1 MRRQRFVFV
10 MSVLFALITVMGIGC
25 KNQFLEKPTFGSP
38 DTSNSEQTTGSAVS
52 FGAPSGLKATQGGYR
67 EITLSWNPV
76 QDAVRYYVYRAN
88 TQFDTFVQVG
98 ETGDAA
104 TSYTMKVQSGADF
117 YYRVTAVNYGGK
129 ESGFSAIVRGTAL
142 AQPLVSGIEGVEG
155 KEDSDVTVYWY
166 MGNVDAYQNMVR
178 YNVICYDSKG
188 TELARTVV
196 DGSKLTETAA
206 VIKDLVPNTTY
217 TYAVEAYLVS
227 AQDKVE
233 KCEPIDAVTARRL
246 RPNAPEELVVQQGQ
260 SKDGIILSFKLP
272 ALVDVALPGGL
283 YEQKPL
289 YFKIYRREYEAGS
302 TDTEK
307 GWVLLKADFGK
318 TATVPGEN
326 ETQKVNFGNGDE
338 EYTPGAIVTWTD
350 ENKLNRGVKYE
361 YKVQSFAYYERDLTS
376 KYSASIQVGWL
387 IAKAEFSTGH
397 YETILNA
404 GETAN
409 ESATLKF
416 NFKWDTMGLDNS
428 YHFLLTETRWS
439 LEGDEDDSTSKE
451 KETIFEKFTTIQ
463 AVNDYVRSFNGLDK
477 KDARGYYQYKLTI
490 FNVKN
495 EALLVLDSLG
505 RAIVT
510 NEINLPVIKLF
521 SATSGYENKV
531 ELQWQHNPSYTYTI
545 SYSDESGTDSQTI
558 DNETLYTKDGQRI
571 QPVDGEIVTYTHTV
585 DSGKKY
591 KYKLSVKDKISVD
604 SLSIVAS
611 TSKAPE
617 VRKTNPSYDSI
628 TVAWEDV
635 PASSFAV
642 SAKYADSDV
651 AARNIIEPQ
660 ELEGNDSDNLSKVE
674 RTVTFSQPAGY
685 NDATISGKPIAVT
698 VVADIPVTRT
708 VHKLDGDVGSSYDI
722 TTESV
727 ETINLSTTTETAT
740 MGPALVGA
748 KTSVGTYSDKITLSW
763 NKVEGATAYVIYR
776 NSLHIS
782 SKSSGNNLITEFE
795 GTDKFIV
802 TDVESEKPSLALDSA
817 STDIVAKYMSVV
829 RTDNKFTLTDML
841 CVEDLTDETLGRWH
855 RAQSQISWGAPYEYI
870 VLPLLTSDEKVE
882 YDYETGPAVA
892 TVGTVALTS
901 VPHEAGATKGY
912 AWNVKATKGTYSEN
926 GENTGV
932 KLTWTRPWAMPTES
946 YSIYRAEMAD
956 EDLTDEELTWE
967 KLGLGAD
974 SNKAEFVDKN
984 ATPGKMYRYLVAP
997 AVTYASFEPHKNK
1010 AYVAFNSDIM
1020 DQGEQLASGFMLPQ
1034 VQFRVTRERIGYTA
1048 ELGGKERLS
1057 WEAASIKGK
1066 KNYLFHGYIVEVL
1079 NKDIDNEW
1087 HEIACY
1093 TFNDNIQNVASYS
1106 EMVDNKEG
1114 LLKVKKNYR
1123 HYFRIRTYTFDESG
1137 GDRVLSKAPAYTW
1150 SDGHETDWVKWG
1162 ARALTH
1168 EEFLWCAGEVMR
1180 SGISAA
1186 ASNSFHGGWQ
1196 TQYDFGSAGIWG
1208 FSDFG
1213 PIETTSTAGG
1223 YIHSESSSGVGMWVF
1238 LFDSWKG
1245 NFMSIKGR
1253 LGAESEGAG
1262 KLPRFFFTNMTGKTG
1277 PKNNTDKSDYKFYKN
1292 TYGTTVSGEGMTITG
1307 PSDVN
1312 GMYDGDIEFIDVGT
1326 TSGGHIIVK
1335 VNGETKTLYG
1345 GFKKY
1350 TTLPGA

>member
-1 MRRQRFVFV
+1 MRRQRFVFL
-10 MSVLFALITVMGIGC
+10 MCVLFALIAVVGLGC
-25 KNQFLEKPTFGSP
+25 KNQFLEKPTFGS
-38 DTSNSEQTTGSAVS
+38 SNVANNEQSTGQTTGSVEG
-52 FGAPSGLKATQGGYR
+52 FGAPSSLKATQGGYR

-88 TQFDTFVQVG
+88 TQFETFVQVG
-98 ETGDAA
+98 ETGDSS

-117 YYRVTAVNYGGK
+117 YYRVTAVNHAGE
-129 ESGFSAIVRGTAL
+129 ESRFSTIVRGTSL
-142 AQPLVSGIEGVEG
+142 AQPLVSGVEGVEG

-166 MGNVDAYQNMVR
+166 MGNVDAYQTEVR
-178 YNVICYDSKG
+178 YNVICYDNKG
-188 TELARTVV
+188 TELARVVV
-196 DGSKLTETAA
+196 DGSIAKETAA
-206 VIKDLVPNTTY
+206 VISGLIPNTSY
-217 TYAVEAYLVS
+217 TYEVEAYIVS

-233 KCEPIDAVTARRL
+233 KCEPIDAATARRL
-246 RPNAPEELVVQQGQ
+246 RPNAPENLVIQQGQ
-260 SKDGIILSFKLP
+260 SKDGITLSFNLP
-272 ALVDVALPGGL
+272 ALVDVALPGGV

-289 YFKIYRREYEAGS
+289 YFKIYRREYEEGS

-318 TATVPGEN
+318 TDTVPGEN

-376 KYSASIQVGWL
+376 KYSASTQVGWL
-387 IAKAEFSTGH
+387 IAKAEFRTGK
-397 YETILNA
+397 YDPVLN
-404 GETAN
+404 EDNTAYI
-409 ESATLKF
+409 SATLGF
-416 NFKWDTMGLDNS
+416 NFLWDTMGLDDS
-428 YHFLLTETRWS
+428 YHFLLAETRWS

-463 AVNDYVRSFNGLDK
+463 AVNDYVRSFNSLDK
-477 KDARGYYQYKLTI
+477 KDARGYYLYKLTI
-490 FNVKN
+490 FGAKN
-495 EALLVLDSLG
+495 EELLVLNSLG

-510 NEINLPVIKLF
+510 NEIDLPVIKLF

-545 SYSDESGTDSQTI
+545 SYSDESGADSQTI
-558 DNETLYTKDGQRI
+558 DNETLYTRDGQKI
-571 QPVDGEIVTYTHTV
+571 QPAEGEIVTYTHTV

-591 KYKLSVKDKISVD
+591 EYKLSVKDKISVD
-604 SLSIVAS
+604 SLPIIAS
-611 TSKAPE
+611 TSKKPE

-651 AARNIIEPQ
+651 ATRNIIEPQ

-802 TDVESEKPSLALDSA
+802 TDVESETPSLTLDPA
-817 STDIVAKYMSVV
+817 PTDTAFVAKYMSVA

-870 VLPLLTSDEKVE
+870 VLPLLTSTAEVE

-892 TVGTVALTS
+892 TVDTVALTS

-932 KLTWTRPWAMPTES
+932 KLTWTRPWAMPEHSYTVFRSES
-946 YSIYRAEMAD
+946 TNSEWVALSA
-956 EDLTDEELTWE
+956 T
-967 KLGLGAD
+967 
-974 SNKAEFVDKN
+974 VDKN
-984 ATPGKMYRYLVAP
+984 ATDFVDKDAIPGVMYQYMIAP
-997 AVTYASFEPHKNK
+997 AVNEQEFYPHKNV
-1010 AYVAFNSDIM
+1010 AYKKHFDEIQDTNYI
-1020 DQGEQLASGFMLPQ
+1020 GERLANGFMLPQ
-1034 VQFRVTRERIGYTA
+1034 VKPNVTKKNLDYYVDLAWNAPDTA
-1048 ELGGKERLS
+1048 GQ
-1057 WEAASIKGK
+1057 
-1066 KNYLFHGYIVEVL
+1066 KNYLFDGYVIEVL
-1079 NKDIDNEW
+1079 NNNIDDQW
-1087 HEIACY
+1087 HEVATL
-1093 TFNDNIQNVASYS
+1093 TFGDSIQKNPSYKYS
-1106 EMVDNKEG
+1106 VKNQQNN
-1114 LLKVKKNYR
+1114 LLKVLRDYKF
-1123 HYFRIRTYTFDESG
+1123 YFRIRSYIVDDTGEKL
-1137 GDRVLSKAPAYTW
+1137 LSKAPSYTW
-1150 SDGHETDWVKWG
+1150 TDKGENEYVQYG
-1162 ARALTH
+1162 TRQVSL
-1168 EEFLWCAGEVMR
+1168 EEFAKMALVNLVEPQETYRGD
-1180 SGISAA
+1180 
-1186 ASNSFHGGWQ
+1186 N
-1196 TQYDFGSAGIWG
+1196 G
-1208 FSDFG
+1208 FVTNKYVNVNDKEFES
-1213 PIETTSTAGG
+1213 STAGG
-1223 YIHSESSSGVGMWVF
+1223 GYVAVKIHSDYNEYTAQPMTRAGRRVSG
-1238 LFDSWKG
+1238 LTLK
-1245 NFMSIKGR
+1245 
-1253 LGAESEGAG
+1253 G
-1262 KLPRFFFTNMTGKTG
+1262 KLQGYCDWSNTFPTDWWTGNWEGVDPQMTVTYPG
-1277 PKNNTDKSDYKFYKN
+1277 
-1292 TYGTTVSGEGMTITG
+1292 YGTGIISINKDTNRTRGGVY
-1307 PSDVN
+1307 VQYN
-1312 GMYDGDIEFIDVGT
+1312 GQDHTYDTSSEILKKLPLPLNGDGSFD
-1326 TSGGHIIVK
+1326 
-1335 VNGETKTLYG
+1335 
-1345 GFKKY
+1345 KY
-1350 TTLPGA
+1350 YNTEYWK

>member
-1 MRRQRFVFV
+1 MRRQRFVFL
-10 MSVLFALITVMGIGC
+10 MCVLFALIAVVGLGC
-25 KNQFLEKPTFGSP
+25 KNQFLEKPTFGS
-38 DTSNSEQTTGSAVS
+38 SNVANNEQSTGQTTGSVEG

-88 TQFDTFVQVG
+88 TQFETFVQVG
-98 ETGDAA
+98 ETGDSS

-117 YYRVTAVNYGGK
+117 YYRVTAVNHAGE
-129 ESGFSAIVRGTAL
+129 ESRFSIIVRGTSL
-142 AQPLVSGIEGVEG
+142 AQPLVSGVEGVEG

-166 MGNVDAYQNMVR
+166 MSNVDAYQKEVR
-178 YNVICYDSKG
+178 YNVICYDNKG
-188 TELARTVV
+188 TELARVVV
-196 DGSKLTETAA
+196 DGSKVKETAA
-206 VIKDLVPNTTY
+206 VISGLIPNTSY
-217 TYAVEAYLVS
+217 TYGVEAYIVS

-233 KCEPIDAVTARRL
+233 KCDPIDAATARRL
-246 RPNAPEELVVQQGQ
+246 RPNAPENLVVQQGQ
-260 SKDGIILSFKLP
+260 SKDGITLSFNLP
-272 ALVDVALPGGL
+272 ALVDVALPGGV

-318 TATVPGEN
+318 TDTVPGEN

-338 EYTPGAIVTWTD
+338 EYTPGANVTWTD

-376 KYSASIQVGWL
+376 KYSASTQVGWL

-397 YETILNA
+397 YETTLNA
-404 GETAN
+404 EETAN

-428 YHFLLTETRWS
+428 YHFLLAETRLS

-451 KETIFEKFTTIQ
+451 KETRFEKFTTIQ

-495 EALLVLDSLG
+495 EELLVLDSLG

-510 NEINLPVIKLF
+510 NEINLPVIELF

-531 ELQWQHNPSYTYTI
+531 ELQWEHNPLYTYTI
-545 SYSDESGTDSQTI
+545 SYSYESGTDSQTI

-571 QPVDGEIVTYTHTV
+571 QPVEGEIVTYTHTV

-604 SLSIVAS
+604 SLPIIAS

-635 PASSFAV
+635 PASSFAI
-642 SAKYADSDV
+642 SAKYTDSDV

-708 VHKLDGDVGSSYDI
+708 VHKLDGDMGSSYDI
-722 TTESV
+722 TTKKV

-802 TDVESEKPSLALDSA
+802 TDVESETPSLTLDPA
-817 STDIVAKYMSVV
+817 PTDTAFVAKYMSVA

-870 VLPLLTSDEKVE
+870 VLPLLTSTDKVE
-882 YDYETGPAVA
+882 YDYEIGPAVA
-892 TVGTVALTS
+892 TVDTVALTS

-946 YSIYRAEMAD
+946 YSIYRAE
-956 EDLTDEELTWE
+956 LTDDDLIWE

-974 SNKAEFVDKN
+974 SNKVEFIDKN
-984 ATPGKMYRYLVAP
+984 ATPGKMYRYMVAP
-997 AVTYASFEPHKNK
+997 AVTDSSFEPHKNK
-1010 AYVAFNSDIM
+1010 EYVAFNSDIM
-1020 DQGEQLASGFMLPQ
+1020 DKGEQLASGFMLPQ
-1034 VQFRVTRERIGYTA
+1034 VQFSVT
-1048 ELGGKERLS
+1048 
-1057 WEAASIKGK
+1057 
-1066 KNYLFHGYIVEVL
+1066 
-1079 NKDIDNEW
+1079 KD
-1087 HEIACY
+1087 
-1093 TFNDNIQNVASYS
+1093 
-1106 EMVDNKEG
+1106 
-1114 LLKVKKNYR
+1114 
-1123 HYFRIRTYTFDESG
+1123 
-1137 GDRVLSKAPAYTW
+1137 
-1150 SDGHETDWVKWG
+1150 
-1162 ARALTH
+1162 
-1168 EEFLWCAGEVMR
+1168 
-1180 SGISAA
+1180 
-1186 ASNSFHGGWQ
+1186 
-1196 TQYDFGSAGIWG
+1196 
-1208 FSDFG
+1208 
-1213 PIETTSTAGG
+1213 
-1223 YIHSESSSGVGMWVF
+1223 
-1238 LFDSWKG
+1238 
-1245 NFMSIKGR
+1245 
-1253 LGAESEGAG
+1253 
-1262 KLPRFFFTNMTGKTG
+1262 
-1277 PKNNTDKSDYKFYKN
+1277 
-1292 TYGTTVSGEGMTITG
+1292 
-1307 PSDVN
+1307 
-1312 GMYDGDIEFIDVGT
+1312 
-1326 TSGGHIIVK
+1326 
-1335 VNGETKTLYG
+1335 
-1345 GFKKY
+1345 
-1350 TTLPGA
+1350 

>member
-10 MSVLFALITVMGIGC
+10 MSVLFTLITVMGIGC

-88 TQFDTFVQVG
+88 TQFDSFVQVG
-98 ETGDAA
+98 ETGDASA
-104 TSYTMKVQSGADF
+104 TYTMKVQAGADF
-117 YYRVTAVNYGGK
+117 YYKVTAVNYGGK
-129 ESGFSAIVRGTAL
+129 ESGFSAIVRGTSL

-206 VIKDLVPNTTY
+206 VITDLVPNTTY

-260 SKDGIILSFKLP
+260 SKDGISLSFKLP

-326 ETQKVNFGNGDE
+326 ETQKVNFGNEDE
-338 EYTPGAIVTWTD
+338 EYTPGTVVTWTD
-350 ENKLNRGVKYE
+350 ENKLSRGVKYE

-376 KYSASIQVGWL
+376 KYSASTQVGWL

-397 YETILNA
+397 YETTLNA
-404 GETAN
+404 EETAN

-428 YHFLLTETRWS
+428 YHFLLAETRWS
-439 LEGDEDDSTSKE
+439 LEGDEDDATSKE

-477 KDARGYYQYKLTI
+477 KDARGYYLYKLTI

-495 EALLVLDSLG
+495 EELLVLKSLG

-510 NEINLPVIKLF
+510 NEIDLPVIKLF

-531 ELQWQHNPSYTYTI
+531 ELQWQHNPRYTYTI
-545 SYSDESGTDSQTI
+545 SYSDESGADSQTI
-558 DNETLYTKDGQRI
+558 DNETLYTKDGQKI
-571 QPVDGEIVTYTHTV
+571 QPAEGEIVTYTHTV

-591 KYKLSVKDKISVD
+591 EYKLSVKDKISVD
-604 SLSIVAS
+604 SLPIVAS

-617 VRKTNPSYDSI
+617 VKKTNPSYDSI
-628 TVAWEDV
+628 TVSWEDV

-708 VHKLDGDVGSSYDI
+708 VHKLDGDMGSSYDI
-722 TTESV
+722 TTESI
-727 ETINLSTTTETAT
+727 ETVKLSTTTETAT

-748 KTSVGTYSDKITLSW
+748 QTSVGTYSDKITLSW

-802 TDVESEKPSLALDSA
+802 TDVESETPSLALDPA
-817 STDIVAKYMSVV
+817 PTDTAFVAKYMSVA
-829 RTDNKFTLTDML
+829 RADNKFTLTDTL
-841 CVEDLTDETLGRWH
+841 CAEDTTDETLGKWH

-870 VLPLLTSDEKVE
+870 VLPLLTSTDEVE

-892 TVGTVALTS
+892 TVDTVALTS

-932 KLTWTRPWAMPTES
+932 KLTWTRPWAMPES
-946 YSIYRAEMAD
+946 NYTVYRAESISD
-956 EDLTDEELTWE
+956 TEYNWE
-967 KLGLGAD
+967 TLSTPVDVSLL
-974 SNKAEFVDKN
+974 EFVDKT
-984 ATPGKMYRYLVAP
+984 AEPGKMYQYMVAP
-997 AVTYASFEPHKNK
+997 SVTSVDLYPYKNS
-1010 AYVAFNSDIM
+1010 AYQKHYDELQ
-1020 DQGEQLASGFMLPQ
+1020 DTKYPGERLANGFMLPQ
-1034 VQFRVTRERIGYTA
+1034 IRFEASKKDIDYSNV
-1048 ELGGKERLS
+1048 GGKVELT
-1057 WEAASIKGK
+1057 WHAPITAGK
-1066 KNYLFHGYIVEVL
+1066 SNYLFDGYEIEVL
-1079 NKDIDNEW
+1079 NHNLNDDW
-1087 HEIACY
+1087 QVY
-1093 TFNDNIQNVASYS
+1093 TNLSFNDSIQKIGSYS
-1106 EMVDNKEG
+1106 LKADNSNG
-1114 LLKVKKNYR
+1114 LLKVLRDYKF
-1123 HYFRIRTYTFDESG
+1123 YFRIRTYIVDEYG
-1137 GDRVLSKAPAYTW
+1137 EKVLSKLPEYEW
-1150 SDGHETDWVKWG
+1150 EDGKETDFVKWG
-1162 ARALTH
+1162 ARQLTLEEFAKLALTSIV
-1168 EEFLWCAGEVMR
+1168 E
-1180 SGISAA
+1180 
-1186 ASNSFHGGWQ
+1186 
-1196 TQYDFGSAGIWG
+1196 
-1208 FSDFG
+1208 
-1213 PIETTSTAGG
+1213 PIETVRG
-1223 YIHSESSSGVGMWVF
+1223 SSSGNWDDGDERRSADGKFVTSGWYWGWTTEMVFESKYNNYTARPMTKSGRRVSGMELHGQLNGRGGATGAFPYRWWTATDVKSDSITNITVTYPP
-1238 LFDSWKG
+1238 LGTQGTVYLTGGWKGTYDWQASYGTSRSAGEIGVTYNGSSWKYD
-1245 NFMSIKGR
+1245 SS
-1253 LGAESEGAG
+1253 SELIQ
-1262 KLPRFFFTNMTGKTG
+1262 KLPLPLNDDGDFSKQY
-1277 PKNNTDKSDYKFYKN
+1277 NTDYWK
-1292 TYGTTVSGEGMTITG
+1292 
-1307 PSDVN
+1307 
-1312 GMYDGDIEFIDVGT
+1312 
-1326 TSGGHIIVK
+1326 
-1335 VNGETKTLYG
+1335 
-1345 GFKKY
+1345 
-1350 TTLPGA
+1350 

>member
-289 YFKIYRREYEAGS
+289 YFKIYRREYEEGS

-361 YKVQSFAYYERDLTS
+361 YKVQSFAYYDRDLTS

-397 YETILNA
+397 YETRLNA

-416 NFKWDTMGLDNS
+416 NFKWDTMGLDDS

-495 EALLVLDSLG
+495 EELLVLDSLG

-510 NEINLPVIKLF
+510 NEIDLPVIKLF

-531 ELQWQHNPSYTYTI
+531 ELQWQHNPSYTYTV

-660 ELEGNDSDNLSKVE
+660 ELEGNDSDNLSNVE

-870 VLPLLTSDEKVE
+870 VLPLLTSDDKVE

-901 VPHEAGATKGY
+901 VPHEAGSTKGY

-932 KLTWTRPWAMPTES
+932 KLTWTRPWAMPEHS
-946 YSIYRAEMAD
+946 YTVFRSEITNSEWVALSAP
-956 EDLTDEELTWE
+956 
-967 KLGLGAD
+967 
-974 SNKAEFVDKN
+974 VDKN
-984 ATPGKMYRYLVAP
+984 ATDFVDKDAIPGVMYQYMIAP
-997 AVTYASFEPHKNK
+997 AVNEPEFYPHKNV
-1010 AYVAFNSDIM
+1010 AYKKHFDEIQDTNYI
-1020 DQGEQLASGFMLPQ
+1020 GERLANGFMLPQ
-1034 VQFRVTRERIGYTA
+1034 VEPDVTKTNLDYYVDLAWNAPDMAGRQ
-1048 ELGGKERLS
+1048 
-1057 WEAASIKGK
+1057 
-1066 KNYLFHGYIVEVL
+1066 KNYLFDGYVIEVL
-1079 NKDIDNEW
+1079 NNNIDDQW
-1087 HEIACY
+1087 HEVATL
-1093 TFNDNIQNVASYS
+1093 TFGDSIQKNPSYKYS
-1106 EMVDNKEG
+1106 VKNQQNG
-1114 LLKVKKNYR
+1114 LLKVLRDYKF
-1123 HYFRIRTYTFDESG
+1123 YFRIRSYIVDDTGEKL
-1137 GDRVLSKAPAYTW
+1137 LSKAPSYTW
-1150 SDGHETDWVKWG
+1150 TDKGENQYVKYG
-1162 ARALTH
+1162 TRQVSL
-1168 EEFLWCAGEVMR
+1168 EEFAKMALVNLVEPQETYRGNDGYYSTRGEIKVPQNGNEKAFNSSSQGAGPVYYSSDYNSYTAQPLTR
-1180 SGISAA
+1180 AGRRVSGLTLQ
-1186 ASNSFHGGWQ
+1186 GKLQG
-1196 TQYDFGSAGIWG
+1196 DK
-1208 FSDFG
+1208 
-1213 PIETTSTAGG
+1213 STAIGTAFPRRWWSGNTKGDDPFITVTYPG
-1223 YIHSESSSGVGMWVF
+1223 YGTGTIKLKMHTKREEGAVEVSYNG
-1238 LFDSWKG
+1238 DSWSYG
-1245 NFMSIKGR
+1245 TS
-1253 LGAESEGAG
+1253 SEILK
-1262 KLPRFFFTNMTGKTG
+1262 KLPLPLHGDGSFSAQY
-1277 PKNNTDKSDYKFYKN
+1277 NTEYWK
-1292 TYGTTVSGEGMTITG
+1292 
-1307 PSDVN
+1307 
-1312 GMYDGDIEFIDVGT
+1312 
-1326 TSGGHIIVK
+1326 
-1335 VNGETKTLYG
+1335 
-1345 GFKKY
+1345 
-1350 TTLPGA
+1350 